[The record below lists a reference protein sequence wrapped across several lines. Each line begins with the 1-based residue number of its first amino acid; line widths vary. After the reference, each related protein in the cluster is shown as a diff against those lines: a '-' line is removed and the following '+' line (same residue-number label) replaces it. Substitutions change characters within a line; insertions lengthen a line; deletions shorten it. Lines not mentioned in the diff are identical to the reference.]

1 MKQDIQM
8 EGAKGA
14 VAVGGAVWYSLTL
27 NEWVAFFTLVYI
39 ALQIGLLL
47 VKYYD
52 IYKNRS
58 KRKKTEKAKK
68 KNEPSK

>member
-1 MKQDIQM
+1 LKQDIQM

-27 NEWVAFFTLVYI
+27 NEWVALFTLLYI

-52 IYKNRS
+52 IFKNR
-58 KRKKTEKAKK
+58 RKNKPCNKAKK
-68 KNEPSK
+68 KNGLKE